1 MKNRM
6 RTRKTGSGFLSVLLL
21 AAILL
26 FQPAGGLTVRAQEL
40 PQTAAGTQTA
50 EIRAGISAQNAQE
63 AAAAAQAQADA
74 LMAAH
79 LAAWQQAKEEY
90 AAQLAAYQQAL
101 AEQQAAQLAASQQA
115 LAQQQA
121 QAAAQTAAAQTAAQ
135 AQAAAQTAAA
145 QTATQAQ
152 SAAQAVPASW
162 FAGKTVSILG
172 DSISTFQGW
181 IPEGYACFY
190 PDPDNDIKDVSQ
202 TWWMQVIQ
210 NTGMRLLV
218 NGSWSAS
225 TVCGDSRAENSG
237 AGCSSNR
244 IVDLMGN
251 TGTVPD
257 VILVYMGINDFF
269 HSIDLGSFSG
279 AAAHRNDHY
288 IWDFTEGYELM
299 LQKLQAVYPTSRIYC
314 MTLLESNSWE
324 GTRENANGNTVED
337 YNSRIRQIAAAHG
350 VSVIDLRN
358 CGIAGNELGWH
369 TSDGVH
375 PNRAGAAKIAA
386 YVTNALLMG
395 G

>member
-1 MKNRM
+1 MKNR
-6 RTRKTGSGFLSVLLL
+6 TKTEKTGRGRLLVLLL
-21 AAILL
+21 AAVLL
-26 FQPAGGLTVRAQEL
+26 LQPAGGLTVRAQEL
-40 PQTAAGTQTA
+40 PQTAAG
-50 EIRAGISAQNAQE
+50 
-63 AAAAAQAQADA
+63 AQAEA

-121 QAAAQTAAAQTAAQ
+121 QAAAQ
-135 AQAAAQTAAA
+135 
-145 QTATQAQ
+145 AQ
-152 SAAQAVPASW
+152 SAAQAAGELPQAVPASW

-244 IVDLMGN
+244 SVDLMGN

-279 AAAHRNDHY
+279 TAAYRNDHY

-324 GTRENANGNTVED
+324 GTSVNANGNTVED
-337 YNSRIRQIAAAHG
+337 YNSRIRQVAAAHG

-358 CGIAGNELGWH
+358 CGIASYELGWH

-375 PNRAGAAKIAA
+375 PNRKGAAKIAA

>member
-1 MKNRM
+1 MNHK
-6 RTRKTGSGFLSVLLL
+6 RKKRNLFLLL
-21 AAILL
+21 LTAVLL
-26 FQPAGGLTVRAQEL
+26 FQPLTGLTVRAEGGQNG
-40 PQTAAGTQTA
+40 AASQ
-50 EIRAGISAQNAQE
+50 SAQE
-63 AAAAAQAQADA
+63 AADAAQAQADA

-79 LAAWQQAKEEY
+79 LAAWQQAQAEY

-101 AEQQAAQLAASQQA
+101 AQQQAEAAAQAVARQQA
-115 LAQQQA
+115 LMEQQ
-121 QAAAQTAAAQTAAQ
+121 AQTAAQ
-135 AQAAAQTAAA
+135 QQAAEEPAV
-145 QTATQAQ
+145 
-152 SAAQAVPASW
+152 AVPVTS

-172 DSISTFQGW
+172 DSISTYQGW

-190 PDPDNDIKDVSQ
+190 PDPDNDIQDVSQ

-244 IVDLMGN
+244 IVELMGN

-279 AAAHRNDHY
+279 TAAYRTDHY

-299 LQKLQAVYPTSRIYC
+299 LQKLQAIYPTSRIYC

-324 GTRENANGNTVED
+324 GTSVNANGNTVED
-337 YNSRIRQIAAAHG
+337 YNSRIRQVAAAHG
-350 VSVIDLRN
+350 ISVIDLRN
-358 CGIAGNELGWH
+358 CGIESYELGRY

-375 PNRAGAAKIAA
+375 LNREGAAKIAA
-386 YVTNALLMG
+386 YVTNVLLMG

>member
-218 NGSWSAS
+218 NGSLSAS

-324 GTRENANGNTVED
+324 GTRVNANGNTVED

-350 VSVIDLRN
+350 IPVIDLRN
-358 CGIAGNELGWH
+358 CGIASYELGWH
-369 TSDGVH
+369 TSDGIH
-375 PNRAGAAKIAA
+375 PNRKGAAKIAA
-386 YVTNALLMG
+386 YVTNALLLG

>member
-1 MKNRM
+1 MNHNKKKR
-6 RTRKTGSGFLSVLLL
+6 SLFLLL
-21 AAILL
+21 LTAALL
-26 FQPAGGLTVRAQEL
+26 FQPLTGLTVRAQEL
-40 PQTAAGTQTA
+40 PQTAVGIQTD
-50 EIRAGISAQNAQE
+50 ISLQSAQE

-90 AAQLAAYQQAL
+90 ARQLEAYQQAL
-101 AEQQAAQLAASQQA
+101 AEQQAETAAQA

-121 QAAAQTAAAQTAAQ
+121 QAAAQP
-135 AQAAAQTAAA
+135 
-145 QTATQAQ
+145 
-152 SAAQAVPASW
+152 SAAVPAASL
-162 FAGKTVSILG
+162 AGKTVSILG
-172 DSISTFQGW
+172 DSISTYQGW

-237 AGCSSNR
+237 AGCSSHR

-279 AAAHRNDHY
+279 TATYRNDHY

-299 LQKLQAVYPTSRIYC
+299 LQKLRAVYPTSKIYC
-314 MTLLESNSWE
+314 MTLLESHSWE
-324 GTRENANGNTVED
+324 GTSVNANGNTVED

-358 CGIAGNELGWH
+358 CGIAGYELGRY

-375 PNRAGAAKIAA
+375 PNREGAAKIAA

>member
-279 AAAHRNDHY
+279 TAAYRNDHY

-324 GTRENANGNTVED
+324 GTSVNANGNTVED
-337 YNSRIRQIAAAHG
+337 YNSRIRQVAAAHG

-358 CGIAGNELGWH
+358 CGIASYELGWH

-375 PNRAGAAKIAA
+375 PNRKGAAKIAA